1 MTDAVE
7 RGEAT
12 RQFNRLAGLALVA
25 SVAAHAWQF
34 AIGPRPLALFV
45 CNASIIIG
53 LALAAVRARRQSA
66 GEFNSSVAAETI
78 VAFGVLALIL
88 GLVTAIG
95 PLLGAAGANLRFDAG
110 TLTAIGAPF
119 AQGLAAAGLAPVV
132 AVLVRTAAAADEQGD
147 DPTGETEALSDAVA
161 RLTDELD
168 AARLAA
174 GALNRAL
181 SDAAAET
188 ARIAP
193 AIATQLEG
201 VVNTAAGI
209 GPAMANS
216 IAAMRAELDGAGS
229 GLADELG
236 RAGQGVAA
244 ALDDCGARVAA
255 MGGAAQAGTS
265 EIATLTTSLGQLTR
279 NADESAA
286 LLEALNT
293 LTASVERFV
302 ARRVPA

>member
-1 MTDAVE
+1 M
-7 RGEAT
+7 
-12 RQFNRLAGLALVA
+12 
-25 SVAAHAWQF
+25 
-34 AIGPRPLALFV
+34 
-45 CNASIIIG
+45 
-53 LALAAVRARRQSA
+53 
-66 GEFNSSVAAETI
+66 
-78 VAFGVLALIL
+78 AFGVLALIL
-88 GLVTAIG
+88 GLVTAVG
-95 PLLGAAGANLRFDAG
+95 PLLGAAGANLRFDAA

-181 SDAAAET
+181 SDAATET

-193 AIATQLEG
+193 AIATQLDG

-216 IAAMRAELDGAGS
+216 VAAMRAELDGAGS
-229 GLADELG
+229 GLADDLG

-244 ALDDCGARVAA
+244 
-255 MGGAAQAGTS
+255 MGDAAQAGAA
-265 EIATLTTSLGQLTR
+265 EIATLATSLGQLTR
-279 NADESAA
+279 NAAKA
-286 LLEALNT
+286 P
-293 LTASVERFV
+293 RCW
-302 ARRVPA
+302 RR